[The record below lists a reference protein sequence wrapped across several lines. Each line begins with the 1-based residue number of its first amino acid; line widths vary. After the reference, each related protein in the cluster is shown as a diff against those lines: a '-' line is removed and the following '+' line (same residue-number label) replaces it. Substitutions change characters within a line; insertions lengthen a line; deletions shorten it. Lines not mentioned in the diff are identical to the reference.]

1 MKKAILA
8 LAAGLALAMSMNVGA
23 WELIDE
29 KTPPPSWY
37 VQSGAFVQY
46 ESDAGAKR
54 YAEVKPDTICTTQ
67 DPITRPSA
75 TFKTKNAGLYKLY
88 KAETTSGQGYYKVS
102 YAVECGQLPPPDP
115 TPPTEPPKEC
125 PKVDNNL
132 IGKHRIY
139 INPTTEN
146 PNKCTVLEFEV
157 IDPLGT
163 GERKVVNYNT
173 YDATIVQNGQEV
185 CAPL

>member
-1 MKKAILA
+1 MRKALLLMGA
-8 LAAGLALAMSMNVGA
+8 LLTMSMSASA

-29 KTPPPSWY
+29 KTPPPSW
-37 VQSGAFVQY
+37 VSKDGAYVQY

-54 YAEVKPDTICTTQ
+54 YAEVKPETICTTQ

-75 TFKTKNAGLYKLY
+75 TFKTKNEGLYKLF
-88 KAETTSGQGYYKVS
+88 KSETTTAQGYYKVS
-102 YAVECGQLPPPDP
+102 FAADCGQLPPPDP

-125 PKVDNNL
+125 PPADSNL

-157 IDPLGT
+157 VDAGT
-163 GERKVVNYNT
+163 AGSRKIVNYST
-173 YDATIVQNGQEV
+173 YDATIMQDGKEV
-185 CAPL
+185 CPPL